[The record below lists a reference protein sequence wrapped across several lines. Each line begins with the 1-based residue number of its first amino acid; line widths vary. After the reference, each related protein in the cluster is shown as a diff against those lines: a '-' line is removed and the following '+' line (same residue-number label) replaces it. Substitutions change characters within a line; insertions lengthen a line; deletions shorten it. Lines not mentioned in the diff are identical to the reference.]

1 MRTTIFLSAIL
12 MTITAVACG
21 GSDDTTDE
29 TTEGAGGAGAAG
41 ASAGNGGTAGS
52 GTAGKGGTAGTAGSS
67 GSTAGNGGTAGGAGK
82 GGSSAG
88 SGGST
93 AGSGG
98 SNAGSGGSSAGAG
111 GSSAGSGGSTAG
123 SGGSIAGSGGSSAG
137 SGGSTAGS
145 GGSTAGSGGSTA
157 GSGGSAGTGSN
168 AKCSPSMPCGSDEY
182 CDYSDQ
188 LCGKSPYVGHCKTRP
203 QGCSLNLQ
211 PACGCDG
218 KVYGNACNAYAA
230 GVDISNAGCP
240 SPDPGLFSCGSGFC
254 DKATQYC
261 QKIGSDVGSIPD
273 DYMCQPIPPVC
284 NGTPSCDCL
293 GKTVCGM
300 FTCDA
305 TSDGGFLT
313 VCPGGLS
320 T

>member
-1 MRTTIFLSAIL
+1 MRTTIFLSALL
-12 MTITAVACG
+12 MTLTAVACG

-52 GTAGKGGTAGTAGSS
+52 GPAGKGGTAGTAGSS

-88 SGGST
+88 SGGS
-93 AGSGG
+93 S
-98 SNAGSGGSSAGAG
+98 
-111 GSSAGSGGSTAG
+111 
-123 SGGSIAGSGGSSAG
+123 AGSGGSSAG
-137 SGGSTAGS
+137 SGGS
-145 GGSTAGSGGSTA
+145 
-157 GSGGSAGTGSN
+157 AGTGST
-168 AKCSPSMPCGSDEY
+168 AKCSPSMPCVSDEY